1 MLFCFTLLVSNF
13 KVYISIKEKP
23 TLLLVTLL
31 SFAGGREAGG
41 GNALTGN
48 GSSRE
53 PRSGQLSPGFHF
65 SKGEGGR
72 GEGFVLV
79 TPFTDLKTSKLFH
92 SNHFVFFS

>member
-1 MLFCFTLLVSNF
+1 MLFYFTLLFANF
-13 KVYISIKEKP
+13 KVKISIKGKL
-23 TLLLVTLL
+23 TLSLVPLL
-31 SFAGGREAGG
+31 SPAGGRER
-41 GNALTGN
+41 ALTGN

-65 SKGEGGR
+65 SKGEGGM

>member
-1 MLFCFTLLVSNF
+1 MD
-13 KVYISIKEKP
+13 
-23 TLLLVTLL
+23 
-31 SFAGGREAGG
+31 
-41 GNALTGN
+41 ALTGN

-65 SKGEGGR
+65 SKGEGKR

-92 SNHFVFFS
+92 SNHFVFFSWMFNKFKLKPASCRVSFSRLTHT